1 MIGTK
6 AKIRHY
12 RPDPETGLPSLIWAS
27 DGPKRSETFRLGEII
42 RGSHADFE
50 IIRSQLWTPNA
61 LADEGEKDIL
71 DVYFDDVAVR
81 GTLYLRLYND
91 TPAET
96 DTLATLLNEV
106 SGTGYD
112 GVAVTRGTDW
122 SDPAL
127 DSGDMR
133 TVTGTKTFTA
143 GGAWTDATQ
152 LVLATVQNGTA
163 GLFLAWVALSA
174 TRTLANGDSLNTT
187 LAVKL
192 A

>member
-6 AKIRHY
+6 YKFAQY
-12 RPDPETGLPSLIWAS
+12 RIADDGRQYLLWAS
-27 DGPKRSETFRLGEII
+27 DGGHRSEDFAIGAILK
-42 RGSHADFE
+42 GSRADRE
-50 IIRSQLWTPNA
+50 VRRSQLWTPNA

-81 GTLYLRLYND
+81 TNTYLRLYND
-91 TPAET
+91 TPIET
-96 DTLATLLNEV
+96 DTLATLTGEV
-106 SGTGYD
+106 TGTSYD
-112 GVAVTRGTDW
+112 GIQVARGTDW

-143 GGAWTDATQ
+143 GGTWSAATQ
-152 LVLATVQNGTA
+152 LILGTAQNGTA
-163 GLFLAWVALSA
+163 GLHLAWVALSA
-174 TRTLANGDSLNTT
+174 TRTLVIADT
-187 LAVKL
+187 LDVTIGVKL